1 MISES
6 ARATTA
12 AESAFR
18 IRTPNAAPRA
28 TLVVALDQ
36 ASLDV
41 VEALSARSWNGA
53 VFFAPSF
60 FESEARI
67 AAGDVQRWFR
77 DVVGRAQGFVQEVE
91 TSNQA
96 VMIATSGQDA
106 QLASVVGD
114 ACRATGT
121 KTCGLILHDATT
133 RPPEAVSA
141 TLGQLRPYVSML
153 SVVSDEGYIEAMLEA
168 LRA

>member
-1 MISES
+1 MISQS

-12 AESAFR
+12 AEAAFR
-18 IRTPNAAPRA
+18 VRTPNAAPRA

-41 VEALSARSWNGA
+41 VEALSTRSWNGA

-60 FESEARI
+60 FGGEARI
-67 AAGDVQRWFR
+67 AADDVQQWFR

-96 VMIATSGQDA
+96 IMIATSGEDA

-114 ACRATGT
+114 ACRAMGT
-121 KTCGLILHDATT
+121 KACGLILHDAST
-133 RPPEAVSA
+133 RPPEAVST

-153 SVVSDEGYIEAMLEA
+153 SVVSDAGYVEAMLEA